1 VSYILGVVVG
11 DSPRLSVEEGT
22 QRAVRHICGLTM
34 GAGRVVSGPC
44 CLHVPCQL
52 IFSVIISSSTVIS
65 FLVFSNSTRQMTKK
79 SAERMVTKG
88 TMF

>member
-1 VSYILGVVVG
+1 MSYILGVVVG

-22 QRAVRHICGLTM
+22 QRAVRHICGLIM

-65 FLVFSNSTRQMTKK
+65 FLVFSTRQMMKK
-79 SAERMVTKG
+79 SAERMVTKS

>member
-1 VSYILGVVVG
+1 MGHLLEDDSGYVKYCATPILHLGVSDG
-11 DSPRLSVEEGT
+11 DSL
-22 QRAVRHICGLTM
+22 M

-65 FLVFSNSTRQMTKK
+65 FLVFSDSTRQMMKK
-79 SAERMVTKG
+79 SPERMVTKS